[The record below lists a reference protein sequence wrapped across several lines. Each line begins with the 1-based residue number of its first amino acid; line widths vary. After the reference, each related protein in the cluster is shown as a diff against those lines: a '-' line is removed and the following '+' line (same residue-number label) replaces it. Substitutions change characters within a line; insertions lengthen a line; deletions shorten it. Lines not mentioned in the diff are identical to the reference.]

1 MGFARRVADRVT
13 FMDEGR
19 VVEEAAPDVFF
30 SSPASPRT
38 RTFLSKILVH

>member
-1 MGFARRVADRVT
+1 RII

-19 VVEEAAPDVFF
+19 IVEEGGPQELFANPQEE
-30 SSPASPRT
+30 RT